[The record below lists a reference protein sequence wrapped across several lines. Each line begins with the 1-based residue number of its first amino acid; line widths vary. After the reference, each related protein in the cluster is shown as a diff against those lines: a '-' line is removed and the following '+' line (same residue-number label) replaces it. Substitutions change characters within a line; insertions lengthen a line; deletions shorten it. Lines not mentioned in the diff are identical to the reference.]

1 MVVARL
7 DPQQVRMLVRPGVD
21 DNDGAVLRDLTGRF
35 CSGVAINPNEFPE
48 ACKFTVVI
56 ED

>member
-1 MVVARL
+1 
-7 DPQQVRMLVRPGVD
+7 MLVRPGVD